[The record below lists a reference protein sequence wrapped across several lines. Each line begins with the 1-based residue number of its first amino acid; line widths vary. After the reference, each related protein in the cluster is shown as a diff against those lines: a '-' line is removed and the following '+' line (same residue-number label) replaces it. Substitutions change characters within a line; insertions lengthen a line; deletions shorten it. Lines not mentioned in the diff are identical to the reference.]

1 MSRKIKRRPAVLL
14 LSFFSFSAA
23 AANAMVVVVAAVAAT
38 ATALLVVLF
47 VVVKMVVL
55 LSDLSEILF
64 VVELIG
70 LCGQLSS
77 PEPSEERSCPSDV
90 SSEPVDLEAV
100 DVAEVDEP
108 FRL

>member
-14 LSFFSFSAA
+14 LCFFSFSAA

-55 LSDLSEILF
+55 LSEILF

-70 LCGQLSS
+70 LCGRLSP
-77 PEPSEERSCPSDV
+77 PEPSDERSCPSDV